1 MDASGT
7 EEQTVFFLSFFT
19 GCCSTQ
25 LEHSQFPDPG
35 SNRGPLQGKL
45 RALPTGPP
53 GNPPVSYFNK
63 YFINQEKK
71 KKSHLTKKKKNEKV
85 FGREPRVWPGSCML
99 SGLVCVWTAGS
110 KKHHSEPGQTFPQGG
125 HTDARQVHGK
135 VLHITSHRRNANQNH
150 SETPSHTCQSS
161 QPQKVHK

>member
-1 MDASGT
+1 MQCW
-7 EEQTVFFLSFFT
+7 EQGVLSKGWYSVILKISRAFATAITHLNSWQTTGWMLLGLKSKQFFFLSFFT

-71 KKSHLTKKKKNEKV
+71 KKSHLTKKKKKWES
-85 FGREPRVWPGSCML
+85 VWKR
-99 SGLVCVWTAGS
+99 T
-110 KKHHSEPGQTFPQGG
+110 QGV
-125 HTDARQVHGK
+125 ARQLYVK
-135 VLHITSHRRNANQNH
+135 WISMRVNCR
-150 SETPSHTCQSS
+150 
-161 QPQKVHK
+161 